1 MKSLF
6 KDVSKKFNSLSTCQ
20 ITLGVVAI
28 LVIGYYG
35 YQYLKNSGVLLGMKL
50 GEGNGNGNG
59 NGRAYMNVNRN
70 NKEHFDNSEKSD
82 EYYGNS
88 NDAVLVTFY
97 AFDYCGF
104 CKKFDPVWKEAQT
117 KDYPLKVK
125 FRYVVANKLSPQ
137 EKSSIAY
144 YVESKYAPNVILT
157 HRGKNIKEFDQQM
170 NKPLKGLDEFISTK
184 GQVNSNSNSKHL

>member
-6 KDVSKKFNSLSTCQ
+6 KDVSKNLKSLSSCQ

-28 LVIGYYG
+28 IVIGYYG
-35 YQYLKNSGVLLGMKL
+35 YQYLENNGILLGMKL
-50 GEGNGNGNG
+50 SMGGNGNGNG
-59 NGRAYMNVNRN
+59 NMNVNRN

-88 NDAVLVTFY
+88 DDCVLVTFY
-97 AFDYCGF
+97 AFDYCGY
-104 CKKFDPVWKEAQT
+104 CKKFEPTWKEAQN
-117 KDYPLKVK
+117 KDYPMKVK

-137 EKSSIAY
+137 EKSTIAY
-144 YVESKYAPNVILT
+144 YVESKHAPNVILT
-157 HRGKNIKEFDQQM
+157 HKGKNIKEFDQQM

-184 GQVNSNSNSKHL
+184 GQVNSNSNSNHL